1 MCPFNA
7 RPILLIVDFVLKKP
21 LSISINFD
29 ALLLLILAA
38 CLVIA
43 RRCLLC
49 SRFLMDWCNFTA
61 NFIFIYLLISAGYL
75 FCRKKIG
82 FLVRFRLFFIDL
94 CLACGIM
101 FDCCVWCS
109 CYCTFCLHEIF
120 TFWLLSFRVRFLVS
134 FGFCR
139 ALWPIYSHHHSHG
152 LGALQIS
159 GWLYFS

>member
-109 CYCTFCLHEIF
+109 CWRELWSRERFPLQLLTFHVYC
-120 TFWLLSFRVRFLVS
+120 FRLRWGL
-134 FGFCR
+134 CR
-139 ALWPIYSHHHSHG
+139 SSRPIDSHCHSHG
-152 LGALQIS
+152 IDALQIP
-159 GWLYFS
+159 GC